1 MAIDL
6 FDLVDPLK
14 REVATPGE
22 FANFYPNTSDDD
34 LLGALQDA
42 FWEARIDGMLDGF
55 TELEGVVAPTD
66 GSIETEDQLGREYQ
80 QLIVLYAGYRFVRNH
95 LLNLKTGFRAQAG
108 PVEYETS
115 QSAQV
120 LRDILAA
127 LKDKRNL
134 ILGRL
139 SDIGAVDSYYID
151 AVIQRGTSVYYGDT
165 YWVGS

>member
-1 MAIDL
+1 VAIDL

-22 FANFYPNTSDDD
+22 FATFYPNTTDDD

-42 FWEARIDGMLDGF
+42 FWEARIDGMLEGF
-55 TELEGVVAPTD
+55 TESEGAVAPIG
-66 GSIETEDQLGREYQ
+66 GSIVTADQLGRDFQ
-80 QLIVLYAGYRFVRNH
+80 QLIVLYAGYRFVRNY
-95 LLNLKTGFRAQAG
+95 LMNLKTGFRAQAG

-134 ILGRL
+134 ILARL
-139 SDIGAVDSYYID
+139 SDIGAVNSYYID
-151 AVIQRGTSVYYGDT
+151 AVVERTASVYFGDT